1 MPGGFLQANRKNADT
16 PRKGALSFSQRGQEL
31 HATHSSAE
39 GILGDTLCLISTPPR
54 PAIQMKTPRTGGG
67 VLSLVAGA
75 GTFDSAKL
83 YPPLPRIPNIRYGGL
98 PRKSVHSAVYGLLK
112 I

>member
-31 HATHSSAE
+31 HATDSSAE
-39 GILGDTLCLISTPPR
+39 GILGDTLCLISNPPW
-54 PAIQMKTPRTGGG
+54 PAIQMKTPRTGRG

-75 GTFDSAKL
+75 GYIL
-83 YPPLPRIPNIRYGGL
+83 HLPRTSPISL
-98 PRKSVHSAVYGLLK
+98 SAVNWYSEVFVQSEPHTFK
-112 I
+112 WEV